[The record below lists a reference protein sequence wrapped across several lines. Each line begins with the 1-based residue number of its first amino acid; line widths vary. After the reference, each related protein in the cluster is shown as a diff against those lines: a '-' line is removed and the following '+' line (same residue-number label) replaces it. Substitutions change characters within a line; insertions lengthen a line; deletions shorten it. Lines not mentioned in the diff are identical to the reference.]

1 MVESGFVDI
10 SDIIE
15 KIRTGAAAYRPFPFW
30 SWNGKLE
37 KERLLRQIDEL
48 YADGMG
54 GFIMHARSGLK
65 TDYLSEEWM
74 QAVEACG
81 DYGRA
86 RGMEPWIYDENG
98 WPSGFA
104 GGRLLEDAQNRD
116 KYIEHTVGALDAS
129 ADVCYILEGE
139 RLVRADRPEPGATYL
154 NLHIRTAA
162 STADICNPA
171 VVRRFIAL
179 THAAY
184 KARFGVDFAARIQGF
199 FTDEPQY
206 QRWGTPYTD
215 MVAAYFRE
223 TYHEDILDRLGLLF
237 VEKDGYRD
245 FRYRYW
251 RAMQTLMLHSFSETV
266 YDWCTE
272 NGVQLT
278 GHYIEETSMGYQLM
292 CCGGVMPFY
301 AYEHIPGIDW
311 LRRDTDNEL
320 PVRQVSSV
328 AAQLGKKKVLTESF
342 ACCGW
347 DVTPTEL
354 RRIVGFQFVGGVNW
368 LCTHLVPYSEAG
380 LRKHDYPAHY
390 SRINRW
396 VEQEFPAF
404 NTFVA
409 RLGGLIGESEEVVN
423 VAVLHPIRSAYF
435 DYQRG
440 DAPNEEEFHI
450 RPLDEALRR
459 DVRWLSAHGVNY
471 HFVDETLLARYG
483 SVEGAALCCGR
494 CRYTY
499 WVLPH
504 VQTMDRST
512 EELLRQFVQNGG
524 KVLVLGEN
532 PRYREAESY
541 AYDYL
546 TGNCTFA
553 EICAA
558 QPCRVAEPDTE
569 LYYTYRRL
577 QGRDVLVVQNASGEN
592 SYTQRFLPDG
602 RYRSFLRL
610 DLNTLETESVPLE
623 LTFEPNGCMV
633 LFPDEAQARPRP
645 RKPEIP
651 VYLEQD
657 AVTFDENTLVVDT
670 VRYSRDGA
678 VFSKPYPVA
687 GLFAKLLEERYEGD
701 IYFAYTF
708 SVRERPGRLCLRVEP
723 IPGAEYT
730 FNGRPLTMAGSPKD
744 PDVWCA
750 DVTALVHEGDNT
762 LVVKADWFQ
771 DDRVYYAL
779 FGENV
784 TESLKNCLVYDRELE
799 PIYCVGDF
807 GVYTDGGFRDV
818 GDGFAAA
825 QDFYIAAPPRR
836 VTEPVTDGLPF
847 FSGILTVR
855 KTLHLTDPDVT
866 LRLPGKKMVARVRLN
881 GHTVG
886 TVLFGETIDIGAY
899 AVAGDNELE
908 IAYTFSNRNTYGP
921 HHSTDPVT
929 RRCAAPEFFEMKD
942 WKDGVSP
949 GYSDAYELL
958 CFGAAR

>member
-1 MVESGFVDI
+1 MDI

-15 KIRTGAAAYRPFPFW
+15 KIRTGAAEYRPIPFW

-48 YADGMG
+48 QMDGMG

-65 TDYLSEEWM
+65 TAYLSEEWM

-81 DYGRA
+81 TYGRE
-86 RGMEPWIYDENG
+86 RGMQPWIYDENG

-104 GGRLLEDAQNRD
+104 GGKLLEDAQNRD
-116 KYIEHTVGALDAS
+116 KYIEHTVGAFDAS
-129 ADVCYILEGE
+129 ADVCYKLAGE
-139 RLVRADRPEPGATYL
+139 RLIRAERAEPGAEYL
-154 NLHIRTAA
+154 NLHIRTAT
-162 STADICNPA
+162 STADICNPT
-171 VVRRFIAL
+171 VVRRFIEL
-179 THAAY
+179 THEAY
-184 KARFGVDFAARIQGF
+184 KRRFGAEFAARIQGF

-223 TYHEDILDRLGLLF
+223 TYAEDIFDRLGLLF
-237 VEKDGYRD
+237 VEKDGYRE

-251 RAMQTLMLHSFSETV
+251 KALQTLMLSSFSKTV
-266 YDWCTE
+266 YDWCEE

-278 GHYIEETSMGYQLM
+278 GHYIEETSLGYQLM

-301 AYEHIPGIDW
+301 AYEHIHGIDW

-328 AAQLGKKKVLTESF
+328 AAQLGRKKVLTESF

-390 SRINRW
+390 SHINRW
-396 VEQEFPAF
+396 VEQGFSAF
-404 NTFVA
+404 NTFVS
-409 RLGGLIGESEEVVN
+409 RLGGLIGESEEMVN

-440 DAPNEEEFHI
+440 TDPCEEEFHI

-459 DVRWLSAHGVNY
+459 DVRQLSARGVNY
-471 HFVDETLLARYG
+471 HFVDETLLAQYG
-483 SVEGAALCCGR
+483 CVDGAALCCGR

-504 VQTMDRST
+504 VQTMDVST
-512 EELLRQFVQNGG
+512 ERLLRQFVQNGG
-524 KVLVLGEN
+524 RVLLLGEK
-532 PRYREAESY
+532 PRYREAEAY
-541 AYDYL
+541 AYGYL
-546 TGNCTFA
+546 TDSCTLE

-558 QPCRVAEPDTE
+558 QPCRMEDPDTE

-577 QGRDVLVVQNASGEN
+577 RGRDVLVVQNASGEKG
-592 SYTQRFLPDG
+592 YTQRFLPDE
-602 RYRSFLRL
+602 RYRSFRRL

-623 LTFEPNGCMV
+623 IAFEPNACTV
-633 LFPDEAQARPRP
+633 LFPDEAEAAPRP
-645 RKPEIP
+645 NKPEIP
-651 VYLEQD
+651 VYLEND
-657 AVTFDENTLVVDT
+657 AVSFDANTLVVDM
-670 VRYSRDGA
+670 VRYSRNG
-678 VFSKPYPVA
+678 VTYSEPYPVA
-687 GLFAKLLEERYEGD
+687 GLFAKLLEERYTGD
-701 IYFAYTF
+701 IYFSYTF
-708 SVRERPGRLCLRVEP
+708 PVRERPTRLCLRVEP
-723 IPGAEYT
+723 IPGAEYS
-730 FNGRPLTMAGSPKD
+730 FNGQPLTMTGTPAE
-744 PDVWCA
+744 PDVWSA
-750 DVTALVHEGDNT
+750 DVSALVREGDNE

-771 DDRVYYAL
+771 NDRVYYAL

-818 GDGFAAA
+818 GDGFVAA
-825 QDFYIAAPPRR
+825 QNFYIAAPPRR
-836 VTEPVTDGLPF
+836 ITEPVTDGLPF

-855 KTLHLTDPDVT
+855 KTLHLTQPDVA
-866 LRLPGKKMVARVRLN
+866 LRIPGKKMTARVRLN
-881 GHTVG
+881 GRTVG
-886 TVLFGETIDIGAY
+886 TVLFGETVDIGAC
-899 AVAGDNELE
+899 AVQGDNELE
-908 IAYTFSNRNTYGP
+908 IAFTFSNRNTYGP
-921 HHSTDPVT
+921 HHCADPVS
-929 RRCAAPEFFEMKD
+929 RYCAAPEYFELRD
-942 WKDGVSP
+942 WTDGSSP
-949 GYSDAYELL
+949 KYSDAYELQR
-958 CFGAAR
+958 FGCAR